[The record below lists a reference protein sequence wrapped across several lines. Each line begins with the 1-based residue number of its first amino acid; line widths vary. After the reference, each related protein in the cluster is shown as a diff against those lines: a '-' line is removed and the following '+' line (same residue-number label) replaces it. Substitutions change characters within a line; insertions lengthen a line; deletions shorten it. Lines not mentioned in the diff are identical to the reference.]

1 MRAIVRE
8 LAPDAIIHQAT
19 ALTGLGNNL
28 RRFDQSF
35 ATADRLRVEGTR
47 TLIEAGRE
55 LPTQPRLVAQ
65 SFCGWPWAP
74 EGGGVKSEE
83 DRLDPNPARAFR
95 RTFAAL
101 TELESLVTGYEQGV
115 VCATARS
122 TVPARRWARAATRS
136 RQSANAP
143 VRSSVKPVRCG
154 PSLHVEDAAGAAVAA
169 LNGGS
174 DVYNIADDR
183 PVRIGDWLV
192 EIVSILG
199 APSPRRVRVWLA
211 RLAGGSGLVHMMTS
225 ARGSSNAKAKAGLG
239 WQPAHPD
246 WRPGFEELLG
256 ATHNGRALR

>member
-1 MRAIVRE
+1 VRYG
-8 LAPDAIIHQAT
+8 
-19 ALTGLGNNL
+19 ALYGPGPSLGPGG
-28 RRFDQSF
+28 DQ
-35 ATADRLRVEGTR
+35 
-47 TLIEAGRE
+47 IEAIRKRAC
-55 LPTQPRLVAQ
+55 PLVGEASAVW
-65 SFCGWPWAP
+65 SF
-74 EGGGVKSEE
+74 
-83 DRLDPNPARAFR
+83 
-95 RTFAAL
+95 
-101 TELESLVTGYEQGV
+101 
-115 VCATARS
+115 
-122 TVPARRWARAATRS
+122 
-136 RQSANAP
+136 
-143 VRSSVKPVRCG
+143 
-154 PSLHVEDAAGAAVAA
+154 LHVEDAAGAAVAA